1 MGAGLSEEDDGG
13 QEAGPPCNE
22 RYLHWLLSDPARVQ
36 EAFKAVWRACSTDE
50 QGTAPKPAVLE
61 VMLRVVSE
69 FERTAELDADTDSA
83 DAAGKTARQLSRV
96 VSMLPDQLTRSE
108 ALHLF
113 RTALLS
119 VQASLV
125 VASWQQGRQ
134 FDINWPPSAG
144 SASVDPSQMGQSPSP
159 SMASGGSRLGMGA
172 SVPGSRHHRRDARD
186 LTALLRMSTRAEDP
200 ITKLRVMRL
209 HPAVKGAQLHPPG
222 SLPSREELED
232 ENKLLIELSRIVE
245 ASTRE
250 ELVVVRALEEEITA
264 SEAAGE
270 QSRPSTRSFGTT
282 NRGGASAGSDD
293 ALFGAL
299 EAKAR
304 ATEEE
309 VAQLEARVKS
319 RDSELAGREAEVAEQ
334 QREIHSLSTKRWE
347 EEASVDELN
356 REVRELTLELKS
368 SRRTCGSLES
378 EIASEEARAAALRQA
393 FEGRRQRFTTAET
406 AARNA
411 ELSTMR
417 ATRRRAAAEAAARRE
432 SSAVEEAETARIM
445 TSTSAAGKIEAL
457 TAQLEEVRNTVGQ
470 LVESG
475 GTRRA
480 PPTLHVTLG
489 AEDAVTALRMELR
502 EASHECDKEVELAMV
517 SANEVAELEAS
528 HARLEGQLATR
539 ESELHAVARRAI
551 RNRSPSVVTA
561 GAPVQRGGED
571 EREVGSMSVALQ
583 AAEQRTASLKQ
594 RELELHA
601 EFRSLVG
608 LSGGQ
613 QSGGQHDPE
622 QDQIADAAWRHAREI
637 GAELGEAH
645 AALARRQAQDH
656 SGGDVISALQ
666 RTLQAAEEQE
676 AARCGDLA
684 EACRRLASTLTE
696 QQRLR
701 TRAQSVE
708 KEAGGTTNLKASRLL
723 QPTRGR
729 QQGSAVPMRGV
740 DADLGPERGGS
751 GELSAIDVRVAEA
764 LEFAQPRSAIGGSAG
779 GLGAELG
786 NKVDP
791 ARRFDV
797 LGKQQGA
804 SLLGRQP

>member
-1 MGAGLSEEDDGG
+1 
-13 QEAGPPCNE
+13 
-22 RYLHWLLSDPARVQ
+22 
-36 EAFKAVWRACSTDE
+36 
-50 QGTAPKPAVLE
+50 
-61 VMLRVVSE
+61 MLRVVSE

-125 VASWQQGRQ
+125 VASWQQGKQ
-134 FDINWPPSAG
+134 VDINWPSSSG
-144 SASVDPSQMGQSPSP
+144 SASMDPSQMSQGLSPNL
-159 SMASGGSRLGMGA
+159 ASGGPSRLGMGPSMSGA
-172 SVPGSRHHRRDARD
+172 RHDGRDTRD

-232 ENKLLIELSRIVE
+232 ENKLLQELSRIVE

-250 ELVVVRALEEEITA
+250 ELVVFRALEEEISA

-270 QSRPSTRSFGTT
+270 QPRMNRRRNFGTT
-282 NRGGASAGSDD
+282 DRGVSASSDD

-319 RDSELAGREAEVAEQ
+319 RDLELAGREAEVAEQ
-334 QREIHSLSTKRWE
+334 QREINSLSSKRWE
-347 EEASVDELN
+347 EEANVDELN

-432 SSAVEEAETARIM
+432 SSAVEEAETARIL

-457 TAQLEEVRNTVGQ
+457 AAQLEEARSTVGQ
-470 LVESG
+470 LGSIASPSSA
-475 GTRRA
+475 RRA
-480 PPTLHVTLG
+480 LATSHASGT
-489 AEDAVTALRMELR
+489 EDAVAALRLELR
-502 EASHECDKEVELAMV
+502 QASDECDKEVELAMI
-517 SANEVAELEAS
+517 SSNEVAELEAS

-561 GAPVQRGGED
+561 GASLQRDGNNEC
-571 EREVGSMSVALQ
+571 EVGSMSAALQ

-601 EFRSLVG
+601 EFRSLIG
-608 LSGGQ
+608 RTGGQ
-613 QSGGQHDPE
+613 QSSGQHDSE

-645 AALARRQAQDH
+645 AALARRRAQDQSP

-666 RTLQAAEEQE
+666 QTLQAAEEQE

-684 EACRRLASTLTE
+684 ESCRRLVSTLTE

-708 KEAGGTTNLKASRLL
+708 KEAQATGMTLLPAVTSVKANRLL
-723 QPTRGR
+723 QPIRG
-729 QQGSAVPMRGV
+729 QQPGSAVQ
-740 DADLGPERGGS
+740 ERKRGS

-764 LEFAQPRSAIGGSAG
+764 LEFSKLRSTVGRSCAAG
-779 GLGAELG
+779 
-786 NKVDP
+786 
-791 ARRFDV
+791 
-797 LGKQQGA
+797 
-804 SLLGRQP
+804 